1 MEGAAP
7 ALRAQ
12 PTELAQGVVVWCSFL
27 MFSVLL
33 YGNFFPPPLPQC
45 YVEGNETLHQL
56 ILLAGGKQ
64 NWGRKAEK
72 SKLAVT
78 KKKKKKSGRIISL
91 CKTQLLSS
99 DFQKTKAFPSRR
111 VCVRR
116 GMSEELGTAGG
127 EVAVIRYCQEIAEI
141 RALWIER

>member
-1 MEGAAP
+1 
-7 ALRAQ
+7 
-12 PTELAQGVVVWCSFL
+12 

-99 DFQKTKAFPSRR
+99 DFQKTKAFPSRM

>member
-12 PTELAQGVVVWCSFL
+12 PAELAQGVVVWCSFL

-78 KKKKKKSGRIISL
+78 KKKKKKVRKDHFSLQNTVVVLRFPEDESLSQQKGVCASG
-91 CKTQLLSS
+91 
-99 DFQKTKAFPSRR
+99 D
-111 VCVRR
+111 
-116 GMSEELGTAGG
+116 E
-127 EVAVIRYCQEIAEI
+127 
-141 RALWIER
+141 

>member
-1 MEGAAP
+1 MQRYELRCALGSAELPRAVRAP
-7 ALRAQ
+7 AGLRWKEQ
-12 PTELAQGVVVWCSFL
+12 PQPSELSLQLAQGVVVWCSFL

-78 KKKKKKSGRIISL
+78 KKKKKKVRKDHFSLQNTVVVLRFPEDESLSQQKGVCASG
-91 CKTQLLSS
+91 
-99 DFQKTKAFPSRR
+99 D
-111 VCVRR
+111 
-116 GMSEELGTAGG
+116 E
-127 EVAVIRYCQEIAEI
+127 
-141 RALWIER
+141 